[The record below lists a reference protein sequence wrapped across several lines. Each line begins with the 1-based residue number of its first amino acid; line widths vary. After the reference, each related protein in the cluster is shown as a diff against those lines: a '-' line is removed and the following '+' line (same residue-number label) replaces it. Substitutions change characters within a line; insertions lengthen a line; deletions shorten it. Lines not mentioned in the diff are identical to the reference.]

1 VKTNSTLDRNIC
13 ENNIIY
19 ERCAKDEVVLLED
32 SVQISEAVHD
42 VIEKQLGGSVID
54 VKSKEEVFE
63 IVKNKQVTWCILDNW
78 INSNKNEGLKALEQI
93 RSIDP
98 NIFTTIYSAH
108 PSEEIKR
115 RAINLG
121 ANCFKTK
128 STNPYQDIKE
138 ITSEFLKYK
147 LYILN
152 NQIREQL
159 LTLELEVENLEIDTK
174 AEEYEECLINDKMNF
189 DAYQKAKEDFNWLK
203 KYQNQ
208 YVAFV
213 DGKLLGSDVVKE
225 QLLQWLSSSE
235 FINQKRFIVRVEENK
250 ENIVYID
257 EPSSLWQDFA

>member
-1 VKTNSTLDRNIC
+1 MKTNSTLDRNIC

-32 SVQISEAVHD
+32 SVQISEAVRD

-63 IVKNKQVTWCILDNW
+63 IVRNKKATWCILDNW
-78 INSNKNEGLKALEQI
+78 INSNKNEGLTALEQI

-115 RAINLG
+115 RALNLG

-138 ITSEFLKYK
+138 ITSEFLRYK
-147 LYILN
+147 RDILN
-152 NQIREQL
+152 NQIHEQL
-159 LTLELEVENLEIDTK
+159 RTLELGNENLE
-174 AEEYEECLINDKMNF
+174 EEYLINDQINF
-189 DAYQKAKEDFNWLK
+189 DAYKKTKKDFEWLT

-213 DGKLLGSDVVKE
+213 DGKFVDSDFVKE
-225 QLLQWLSSSE
+225 QLLQRLSSSK
-235 FINQKRFIVRVEENK
+235 FINQKRFIARVEENK
-250 ENIVYID
+250 EEENKENVVYID